1 MPFSPLGFVT
11 IESPSVTQPDALLPL
26 TFAEADKLVLI
37 VARGSLVTIVQLMLS
52 RGGLVRTDLRTWSFL
67 DLCSLLRANRRQC
80 VLAAIT
86 ELGDVFFFLC
96 S

>member
-26 TFAEADKLVLI
+26 TFEEADKLVLI